1 MKRPERASP
10 ERGRRLVTASAWG
23 REDSVTAS
31 GDRVSFGAD
40 GNILELVVIIARLGE
55 YTKNR
60 GTVHFKR
67 VTFMVCELHFDKKR
81 K

>member
-1 MKRPERASP
+1 M
-10 ERGRRLVTASAWG
+10 TASAWG

-67 VTFMVCELHFDKKR
+67 VCELHLWYVNYISIKNISELSKYNSI
-81 K
+81 